1 MNKKEGSKGRKV
13 AAKENNISD
22 TIKLSFDSLNEE
34 LKKTGYELVIRR
46 PVTKDLVAFDYGL
59 MFNKDSKEVNI
70 YVDDDLQVVIDHLL
84 ETNQQ
89 VILKTNWFSPDTVA
103 ITVPLEATGNILSDD
118 NTENISG

>member
-13 AAKENNISD
+13 AAKEITD
-22 TIKLSFDSLNEE
+22 TIKLTFDNLNEE
-34 LKKTGYELVIRR
+34 LKKAGYELIIRK
-46 PVTKDLVAFDYGL
+46 PVTKDLVAFDFGL
-59 MFNKDSKEVNI
+59 MFNKGSKEVNI